1 MFGLTSVLKVILSDK
16 KKRKIVQTT
25 IMRLLKM
32 TCNMK
37 GKCILLL
44 FRLILKVFFIFRKIN
59 TYSDII
65 PFSGLYTQSRNGSV
79 VAVTLGFG

>member
-1 MFGLTSVLKVILSDK
+1 
-16 KKRKIVQTT
+16 
-25 IMRLLKM
+25 
-32 TCNMK
+32 MK

-44 FRLILKVFFIFRKIN
+44 FRLILKVFFIFRKMN